1 MVEYNQMIE
10 QEGWWVCSEG
20 RNLWLPQGQ
29 LPYGTASELGLNID
43 NARQIGEY
51 QGKPCWLVCQQ
62 HPTDMESVRR
72 LLGTNKPLFQLA
84 GRGVQLA
91 EFYRAHRWCGYCG
104 SEMNRSEKEFACL
117 CDHCGE
123 RYYPQIAPCI
133 IIAIRK
139 GRQIL
144 LAQHQRHK
152 QPIFTV
158 LAGFVEAGE
167 TLEECAHREVM
178 EESGITIKNLRY
190 VASQPWPFP
199 HSLMCAFTAEYDSGE
214 IEIDPKEL
222 KSAEWF
228 DTSQLPKI
236 PEIGTIARRLIED
249 TVVLCR
255 QD

>member
-1 MVEYNQMIE
+1 MA
-10 QEGWWVCSEG
+10 SEG
-20 RNLWLPQGQ
+20 RNLWLPNGQ
-29 LPYGTASELGLNID
+29 LPYGKASDLGLNTEH
-43 NARQIGEY
+43 AKQIGEY
-51 QGKPCWLVCQQ
+51 QGKPCWLIYHQQ
-62 HPTDMESVRR
+62 STDMENVRR
-72 LLGTNKPLFQLA
+72 LLGADRQLFQLA
-84 GRGVQLA
+84 GRGIQLA
-91 EFYRAHRWCGYCG
+91 EFYRSHRWCGYCG
-104 SEMNRSEKEFACL
+104 AKMNRSEKEFACL
-117 CDHCGE
+117 CDQCGE

-139 GRQIL
+139 GRHIL

-178 EESGITIKNLRY
+178 EESGIKIKNLRY

-222 KSAEWF
+222 KSADWF
-228 DTSQLPKI
+228 DVSQLPKI

>member
-1 MVEYNQMIE
+1 MVEYNHMTE

-20 RNLWLPQGQ
+20 RDLWLPQGQ
-29 LPYGTASELGLNID
+29 LPYGKAEELGLD
-43 NARQIGEY
+43 AERARKIGEY
-51 QGKPCWLVCQQ
+51 QGRPCWLICQQ
-62 HPTDMESVRR
+62 QPTEMENVRR
-72 LLGTNKPLFQLA
+72 LLGINKQLFQLA
-84 GRGVQLA
+84 GRGIQLA
-91 EFYRAHRWCGYCG
+91 EFYRSHRWCGYCG
-104 SEMNRSEKEFACL
+104 ATMNRSEKEFACL
-117 CDHCGE
+117 CDYCGE

-139 GRQIL
+139 GRKIL

-214 IEIDPKEL
+214 IDIDPKEL
-222 KSAEWF
+222 KSADWF
-228 DTSQLPKI
+228 DVSQLPKI

-249 TVVLCR
+249 TIVLCR
-255 QD
+255 EE